1 MRNLKTLNN
10 KTGEKIKSRLSNILA
25 THEKYKKCYFW
36 TPNTHAAGR
45 RSQEFDNSFSFMI
58 ADKLYEI
65 NQSLNISCKN
75 FYYRLDIRLDGTKKN
90 ITCIKTLI
98 KKD

>member
-10 KTGEKIKSRLSNILA
+10 KTGEKIKSKLSNILD

-36 TPNTHAAGR
+36 APNTNATGR
-45 RSQEFDNSFSFMI
+45 RSQEFDENFNFMV
-58 ADKLYEI
+58 ADQLFEI
-65 NQSLNISCKN
+65 NQSLDISCKN

-90 ITCIKTLI
+90 ITCIKKLL
-98 KKD
+98 